1 MNLRK
6 RIIFELERL
15 RRKNLQQLH
24 PLQQLFWE
32 STLRC
37 NVHCLHCGSDCSS
50 SETTPDM
57 PAEDFLRVIDQSITP
72 HVDPHKVLIIISGG
86 EPLMRKD
93 LAQVGAALKQRGYPW
108 GMVTNGLALT
118 EKRFKEL
125 LAAGLRSIAIS
136 FDGLELDHNWLRQH
150 PLAFEGAT
158 RAIKL
163 AAQFGVQEFRSLEVL
178 ISTEGLERV
187 SANANGQENTTEQ
200 AQSAAEPLNSSS
212 AASAPLNSSSAAS
225 EPLNLGTSEPLNSS
239 SATSEP
245 LNRGEASPEQR
256 SALVWDVVTCVNQR
270 TINQLDE
277 IQQYLWSI
285 GVRNWRLITIDPMGR
300 AAENPE
306 LILTHEQHRQ
316 VLEYIKEK
324 RKEGLH
330 ISYSCEGFM
339 PEYEMEIRDHLFHCA
354 AGISIA
360 SILVDGSIS
369 ACTSVRGK
377 YYQGNIYKD
386 DFWEVWENG
395 FKDYRNRK
403 WMKKLEPCNDCKLWR
418 YCEGGGMHLRREDG
432 ALMLC
437 HHNKLQGE

>member
-24 PLQQLFWE
+24 PLQQLLWE

-50 SETTPDM
+50 SEITPDM

-72 HVDPHKVLIIISGG
+72 HVDPNKVLIIISGG
-86 EPLMRKD
+86 EPLMRTD
-93 LAQVGAALKQRGYPW
+93 LAEIGKALHKRGYPW

-118 EKRFKEL
+118 EKRFREL
-125 LAAGLRSIAIS
+125 MASGLRSMAIS
-136 FDGLELDHNWLRQH
+136 FDGMRDNHNWLRQH

-163 AAQFGVQEFRSLEVL
+163 AA
-178 ISTEGLERV
+178 
-187 SANANGQENTTEQ
+187 
-200 AQSAAEPLNSSS
+200 
-212 AASAPLNSSSAAS
+212 
-225 EPLNLGTSEPLNSS
+225 
-239 SATSEP
+239 ATP
-245 LNRGEASPEQR
+245 
-256 SALVWDVVTCVNQR
+256 ALTWDVVTCVNQR

-277 IQQYLWSI
+277 MQQYLWSI

-306 LILTHEQHRQ
+306 LLLTPEQHRY
-316 VLEYIKEK
+316 LFDYIREK

-330 ISYSCEGFM
+330 VSYSCEGFM
-339 PEYEMEIRDHLFHCA
+339 PDYELEVRDHLFHCA
-354 AGISIA
+354 AGVSVA
-360 SILVDGSIS
+360 SILIDGSIS
-369 ACTSVRGK
+369 ACTSIRGK

-395 FKDYRNRK
+395 FEPYRNRK
-403 WMKKLEPCNDCKLWR
+403 WMKKLEPCNNCKLFR

-432 ALMLC
+432 VLMIC
-437 HHNKLQGE
+437 HHCKLNS

>member
-50 SETTPDM
+50 SEVTPDM
-57 PAEDFLRVIDQSITP
+57 PAEDFLRVIDQSVTP

-93 LAQVGAALKQRGYPW
+93 LAEVGAALKQRGYPW

-125 LAAGLRSIAIS
+125 MAAGLRSIAIS

-163 AAQFGVQEFRSLEVL
+163 AAA
-178 ISTEGLERV
+178 T
-187 SANANGQENTTEQ
+187 
-200 AQSAAEPLNSSS
+200 PL
-212 AASAPLNSSSAAS
+212 L
-225 EPLNLGTSEPLNSS
+225 T
-239 SATSEP
+239 
-245 LNRGEASPEQR
+245 
-256 SALVWDVVTCVNQR
+256 WDVVTCVNQR

-277 IQQYLWSI
+277 MREYLWSI

-300 AAENPE
+300 AADNPE
-306 LILTHEQHRQ
+306 LLLTPEQHRQ
-316 VLEYIKEK
+316 VLDYIREK

-339 PEYEMEIRDHLFHCA
+339 PDYEGEIRDHLFHCA
-354 AGISIA
+354 AGVSVA
-360 SILVDGSIS
+360 SILIDGSIS

-386 DFWEVWENG
+386 DFWDVWENR
-395 FKDYRNRK
+395 FEPYRNRE
-403 WMKKLEPCNDCKLWR
+403 WMRKLEPCNTCKLFR
-418 YCEGGGMHLRREDG
+418 YCEGGGMHLHREDG
-432 ALMLC
+432 SLMLC
-437 HHNKLQGE
+437 HHKKISEIG

>member
-1 MNLRK
+1 MKLRK

-50 SETTPDM
+50 SEVTPDM
-57 PAEDFLRVIDQSITP
+57 PAEDFLRVIDQSVTP

-86 EPLMRKD
+86 EPLMRTD
-93 LAQVGAALKQRGYPW
+93 LAQVGKALKQRGYPW
-108 GMVTNGLALT
+108 GMVTNGLAMT

-125 LAAGLRSIAIS
+125 MASGLRSMAIS
-136 FDGLELDHNWLRQH
+136 FDGMKDNHNWMRQH
-150 PLAFEGAT
+150 PLAFDGAT

-163 AAQFGVQEFRSLEVL
+163 AAATPSL
-178 ISTEGLERV
+178 T
-187 SANANGQENTTEQ
+187 
-200 AQSAAEPLNSSS
+200 
-212 AASAPLNSSSAAS
+212 
-225 EPLNLGTSEPLNSS
+225 
-239 SATSEP
+239 
-245 LNRGEASPEQR
+245 
-256 SALVWDVVTCVNQR
+256 WDVVTCVNQR
-270 TINQLDE
+270 SFLQIDE
-277 IQQYLWSI
+277 MREYLWSI

-306 LILTHEQHRQ
+306 LLLSPEQHRY
-316 VLEYIKEK
+316 LLDYIRDR

-339 PEYEMEIRDHLFHCA
+339 PDYEGEIRDYLFHCM
-354 AGISIA
+354 AGISVA
-360 SILVDGSIS
+360 SILIDGSIS
-369 ACTSVRGK
+369 ACTSIRGK

-386 DFWEVWENG
+386 DFWDVWENR
-395 FKDYRNRK
+395 FESYRNRE
-403 WMKKLEPCNDCKLWR
+403 WMRKQEPCNNCKLFR

-432 ALMLC
+432 SLMLC
-437 HHNKLQGE
+437 HHNKLQEASAKVAQG

>member
-1 MNLRK
+1 MLTSNSRKNKPHYTTIHHTTQRIMHLRK

-50 SETTPDM
+50 SEVTPDM

-125 LAAGLRSIAIS
+125 MASGLRSMAIS
-136 FDGLELDHNWLRQH
+136 FDGMQDNHNWLRQH
-150 PLAFEGAT
+150 PLAFDGAI

-163 AAQFGVQEFRSLEVL
+163 AAAMPS
-178 ISTEGLERV
+178 
-187 SANANGQENTTEQ
+187 
-200 AQSAAEPLNSSS
+200 
-212 AASAPLNSSSAAS
+212 
-225 EPLNLGTSEPLNSS
+225 
-239 SATSEP
+239 
-245 LNRGEASPEQR
+245 
-256 SALVWDVVTCVNQR
+256 LVWDVVTCVNQR
-270 TINQLDE
+270 TILQLDE
-277 IQQYLWSI
+277 MREYLWSI

-306 LILTHEQHRQ
+306 LLLTPEQHRY
-316 VLEYIKEK
+316 LLNYIREK

-339 PEYEMEIRDHLFHCA
+339 PDYEMEIRDHIFHCA
-354 AGISIA
+354 AGVSVA
-360 SILVDGSIS
+360 SILIDGSIS
-369 ACTSVRGK
+369 ACTSIRGK
-377 YYQGNIYKD
+377 YYQGNIYTD
-386 DFWEVWENG
+386 DFWQVWENG
-395 FKDYRNRK
+395 FADYRNRQ
-403 WMKKLEPCNDCKLWR
+403 WMKQKEPCKDCQLFR

-432 ALMLC
+432 SLMLC
-437 HHNKLQGE
+437 HQNKITTFD

>member
-50 SETTPDM
+50 SEVTPDM
-57 PAEDFLRVIDQSITP
+57 PAGDFLNVLDKSVTP

-86 EPLMRKD
+86 EPLMRTD

-125 LAAGLRSIAIS
+125 MAAGLRSMAIS

-163 AAQFGVQEFRSLEVL
+163 AAAAPSL
-178 ISTEGLERV
+178 I
-187 SANANGQENTTEQ
+187 
-200 AQSAAEPLNSSS
+200 
-212 AASAPLNSSSAAS
+212 
-225 EPLNLGTSEPLNSS
+225 
-239 SATSEP
+239 
-245 LNRGEASPEQR
+245 
-256 SALVWDVVTCVNQR
+256 WDVVTCVNQR
-270 TINQLDE
+270 TIHQLDE
-277 IQQYLWSI
+277 MREHLWSI

-306 LILTHEQHRQ
+306 LLLTPEQHRQ
-316 VLEYIKEK
+316 LLDYIREK
-324 RKEGLH
+324 RKQGLH

-339 PEYEMEIRDHLFHCA
+339 PDYELEVRDHLFHCA
-354 AGISIA
+354 AGVSVA
-360 SILVDGSIS
+360 SILIDGSIS
-369 ACTSVRGK
+369 ACTSIRGK

-395 FKDYRNRK
+395 FTTYRNRK
-403 WMKKLEPCNDCKLWR
+403 WMKQLEPCNNCKLFR

-432 ALMLC
+432 SLMLC
-437 HHNKLQGE
+437 HQNKLFSYLS

>member
-1 MNLRK
+1 
-6 RIIFELERL
+6 
-15 RRKNLQQLH
+15 
-24 PLQQLFWE
+24 
-32 STLRC
+32 
-37 NVHCLHCGSDCSS
+37 
-50 SETTPDM
+50 M
-57 PAEDFLRVIDQSITP
+57 PAEDFLRVIDQSVTP
-72 HVDPHKVLIIISGG
+72 YVDPHKVLIIISGG

-93 LAQVGAALKQRGYPW
+93 LAEVGAALKQRGYPW

-125 LAAGLRSIAIS
+125 LAAGMRSIAIS

-163 AAQFGVQEFRSLEVL
+163 AAQFGVQRG
-178 ISTEGLERV
+178 STVVQHGSKLSNTERE
-187 SANANGQENTTEQ
+187 ALNNIEQ
-200 AQSAAEPLNSSS
+200 APAPAEQP
-212 AASAPLNSSSAAS
+212 
-225 EPLNLGTSEPLNSS
+225 
-239 SATSEP
+239 
-245 LNRGEASPEQR
+245 RR
-256 SALVWDVVTCVNQR
+256 LVWDVVTCVNQR

-277 IQQYLWSI
+277 MQQYLWSI

-306 LILTHEQHRQ
+306 LILTPEQHRQ
-316 VLEYIKEK
+316 VLDYIREK

-395 FKDYRNRK
+395 FEPYRNRK
-403 WMKKLEPCNDCKLWR
+403 WMKKLEPCKDCKLWR

-432 ALMLC
+432 ALMVC
-437 HHNKLQGE
+437 HHNKLTVNN

>member
-1 MNLRK
+1 MKLRK

-50 SETTPDM
+50 SEVTPDM
-57 PAEDFLRVIDQSITP
+57 PAEDFLNVLDKSVTP

-86 EPLMRKD
+86 EPLMRTD
-93 LAQVGAALKQRGYPW
+93 LAEVGKALYQRGYPW

-125 LAAGLRSIAIS
+125 MQSGLRSMAIS
-136 FDGLELDHNWLRQH
+136 FDGMKDNHNWMRQH
-150 PLAFEGAT
+150 PLAFDGAT

-163 AAQFGVQEFRSLEVL
+163 AAQYGVQHSSKVQDG
-178 ISTEGLERV
+178 STL
-187 SANANGQENTTEQ
+187 NNTEQ
-200 AQSAAEPLNSSS
+200 AQSAK
-212 AASAPLNSSSAAS
+212 
-225 EPLNLGTSEPLNSS
+225 
-239 SATSEP
+239 
-245 LNRGEASPEQR
+245 R
-256 SALVWDVVTCVNQR
+256 LVWDVVTCVNQR
-270 TINQLDE
+270 TIKQLDE
-277 IQQYLWSI
+277 MREYLWSI

-306 LILTHEQHRQ
+306 LMLSPEQHRY
-316 VLEYIKEK
+316 VLDYIREK

-339 PEYEMEIRDHLFHCA
+339 PDYEGEIRDYLFHCM
-354 AGISIA
+354 AGVSVA
-360 SILVDGSIS
+360 SILIDGSIS
-369 ACTSVRGK
+369 ACTSIRGK
-377 YYQGNIYKD
+377 YYQGNIYHD
-386 DFWEVWENG
+386 DFWDVWENR
-395 FKDYRNRK
+395 FEPYRNRK
-403 WMKKLEPCNDCKLWR
+403 WMKQLEPCNNCKLFR

-432 ALMLC
+432 SLMLC
-437 HHNKLQGE
+437 HHNKLQEGSAKVAQR

>member
-37 NVHCLHCGSDCSS
+37 NVHCFHCGSDCSS
-50 SETTPDM
+50 SEVTPDM
-57 PAEDFLRVIDQSITP
+57 PAEDFLRVIDHSVTP
-72 HVDPHKVLIIISGG
+72 HVDPHNVLIIISGG
-86 EPLMRKD
+86 EPLMRTD

-125 LAAGLRSIAIS
+125 MQSGLRSMAIS
-136 FDGLELDHNWLRQH
+136 FDGMKDNHNWLRQH

-163 AAQFGVQEFRSLEVL
+163 AAQYGVQRG
-178 ISTEGLERV
+178 STVVQHSSKLSNTERE
-187 SANANGQENTTEQ
+187 ALNNIEQ
-200 AQSAAEPLNSSS
+200 APAPAEQPNGLI
-212 AASAPLNSSSAAS
+212 
-225 EPLNLGTSEPLNSS
+225 
-239 SATSEP
+239 
-245 LNRGEASPEQR
+245 
-256 SALVWDVVTCVNQR
+256 WDVVTCVNQR
-270 TINQLDE
+270 TIHQLDE
-277 IQQYLWSI
+277 MREYLWSI

-306 LILTHEQHRQ
+306 LLLTPELHRQ
-316 VLEYIKEK
+316 LLDYIREK
-324 RKEGLH
+324 RKQGLH

-339 PEYEMEIRDHLFHCA
+339 PDYELEVRDHLFHCA
-354 AGISIA
+354 AGVSVA
-360 SILVDGSIS
+360 SILIDGSIS

-395 FKDYRNRK
+395 FEPYRNRQ
-403 WMKKLEPCNDCKLWR
+403 WMKKLEPCDNCKLFR

-432 ALMLC
+432 SLMLC
-437 HHNKLQGE
+437 HHNKLKADNG

>member
-1 MNLRK
+1 MKLRK

-50 SETTPDM
+50 SEVTPDM
-57 PAEDFLRVIDQSITP
+57 PAEDFLRVIDQSVTP

-86 EPLMRKD
+86 EPLMRTD

-125 LAAGLRSIAIS
+125 MQSGLRSVAIS
-136 FDGLELDHNWLRQH
+136 FDGMKDNHNWLRQH

-163 AAQFGVQEFRSLEVL
+163 AAQYGVQRG
-178 ISTEGLERV
+178 STVVQHSSKLSNTERE
-187 SANANGQENTTEQ
+187 ALNNIEQ
-200 AQSAAEPLNSSS
+200 APAPAEQPNGLI
-212 AASAPLNSSSAAS
+212 
-225 EPLNLGTSEPLNSS
+225 
-239 SATSEP
+239 
-245 LNRGEASPEQR
+245 
-256 SALVWDVVTCVNQR
+256 WDVVTCVNQR

-277 IQQYLWSI
+277 MREYLWSI

-306 LILTHEQHRQ
+306 LLLTPEQHRQ
-316 VLEYIKEK
+316 LLDYIREK
-324 RKEGLH
+324 RKQGLH

-339 PEYEMEIRDHLFHCA
+339 PDYELEVRDHLFHCA
-354 AGISIA
+354 AGVSVA
-360 SILVDGSIS
+360 SILIDGSIS

-395 FKDYRNRK
+395 FEPYRNRK
-403 WMKKLEPCNDCKLWR
+403 WMKQLEPCDNCKLFR

-432 ALMLC
+432 NLMLC
-437 HHNKLQGE
+437 HHNKLKADNGNRGKLVKDL

>member
-1 MNLRK
+1 MVAIFSNHKYDKVDNTPQVMTIRQ
-6 RIIFELERL
+6 RILFELERL

-50 SETTPDM
+50 SEITPDM
-57 PAEDFLRVIDQSITP
+57 PAEDFLRVIDQSVTP

-125 LAAGLRSIAIS
+125 MASGLCSMAIS
-136 FDGLELDHNWLRQH
+136 FDGMQDNHNWLRQH
-150 PLAFEGAT
+150 PLAFDGAT

-163 AAQFGVQEFRSLEVL
+163 AA
-178 ISTEGLERV
+178 
-187 SANANGQENTTEQ
+187 
-200 AQSAAEPLNSSS
+200 
-212 AASAPLNSSSAAS
+212 
-225 EPLNLGTSEPLNSS
+225 
-239 SATSEP
+239 ATPS
-245 LNRGEASPEQR
+245 
-256 SALVWDVVTCVNQR
+256 LVWDVVTCVNQR

-277 IQQYLWSI
+277 MREYLWSI
-285 GVRNWRLITIDPMGR
+285 GVRHWRLITIDPMGR

-306 LILTHEQHRQ
+306 LLLTPEQHRQ
-316 VLEYIKEK
+316 LLNYIREK

-339 PEYEMEIRDHLFHCA
+339 PDYEGEIRDHLFHCA
-354 AGISIA
+354 AGVSVA
-360 SILVDGSIS
+360 SILIDGSIS
-369 ACTSVRGK
+369 ACTSIRGK

-386 DFWEVWENG
+386 DFWEVWEHG
-395 FKDYRNRK
+395 FKDYRNRQ
-403 WMKKLEPCNDCKLWR
+403 WMKQKEPCKDCQLFR

-432 ALMLC
+432 SLMLC
-437 HHNKLQGE
+437 HQNKITTFD

>member
-50 SETTPDM
+50 SEVTPDM

-158 RAIKL
+158 CAIKL
-163 AAQFGVQEFRSLEVL
+163 AAQYGVQRG
-178 ISTEGLERV
+178 STVVQHGSKLSNTEREALNNIEQV
-187 SANANGQENTTEQ
+187 PAPAEQPNG
-200 AQSAAEPLNSSS
+200 
-212 AASAPLNSSSAAS
+212 
-225 EPLNLGTSEPLNSS
+225 
-239 SATSEP
+239 
-245 LNRGEASPEQR
+245 
-256 SALVWDVVTCVNQR
+256 LVWDVVTCVNQR

-277 IQQYLWSI
+277 MQKYLWSI

-300 AAENPE
+300 AADNPE
-306 LILTHEQHRQ
+306 LILTPNQHRQ
-316 VLEYIKEK
+316 LLDYIREK

-339 PEYEMEIRDHLFHCA
+339 PDYEMEVRDHLFHCA
-354 AGISIA
+354 AGISIV

-395 FKDYRNRK
+395 FEPYRNRK
-403 WMKKLEPCNDCKLWR
+403 WMKKLEPCNNCKLFR
-418 YCEGGGMHLRREDG
+418 YCEGGGMHLRQEDG

-437 HHNKLQGE
+437 HHNKLKAGNG

>member
-1 MNLRK
+1 MIDVQIDDNCLKNIPMNLRK

-50 SETTPDM
+50 SEVTPDM
-57 PAEDFLRVIDQSITP
+57 PAEDFLRVIDQSVTP

-86 EPLMRKD
+86 EPLMRTD
-93 LAQVGAALKQRGYPW
+93 LAEVGKALYQRGYPW

-118 EKRFKEL
+118 PKRFQEL
-125 LAAGLRSIAIS
+125 MQSGLRSMAIS
-136 FDGLELDHNWLRQH
+136 FDGMKDNHNWMRQH

-163 AAQFGVQEFRSLEVL
+163 AAEYNRMIVEKTSLP
-178 ISTEGLERV
+178 SK
-187 SANANGQENTTEQ
+187 
-200 AQSAAEPLNSSS
+200 
-212 AASAPLNSSSAAS
+212 
-225 EPLNLGTSEPLNSS
+225 
-239 SATSEP
+239 
-245 LNRGEASPEQR
+245 GEAR
-256 SALVWDVVTCVNQR
+256 RGLLIWDVVTCVNQR

-277 IQQYLWSI
+277 MREYLWSI

-300 AAENPE
+300 AADNPE
-306 LILTHEQHRQ
+306 LLLTSEQHRY
-316 VLEYIKEK
+316 LLDYIREK
-324 RKEGLH
+324 RQEGLH

-339 PEYEMEIRDHLFHCA
+339 PDYEGEVRDHLFHCA
-354 AGISIA
+354 AGVSVA
-360 SILVDGSIS
+360 SILIDGSIS
-369 ACTSVRGK
+369 ACTSIRGK

-386 DFWEVWENG
+386 DFWDVWENR
-395 FKDYRNRK
+395 FEPYRNRE
-403 WMKKLEPCNDCKLWR
+403 WMRKQEPCNTCKLFR

-437 HHNKLQGE
+437 HHNKLAVNS